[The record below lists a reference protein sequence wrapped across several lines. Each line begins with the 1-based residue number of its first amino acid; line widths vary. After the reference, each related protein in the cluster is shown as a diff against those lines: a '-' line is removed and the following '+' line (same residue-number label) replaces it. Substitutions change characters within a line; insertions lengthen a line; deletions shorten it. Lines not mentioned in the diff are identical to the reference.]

1 MNFLPQLSAWQFALA
16 GAICAAGPIII
27 HLLNRRRYKVVEW
40 AAMDFLREAM
50 ARNRRIMRLRDLLLL
65 LLRTAAV
72 LLFGLALAR
81 PFLAASDEQF
91 DGSKPLHAVLVFDNS
106 LSMGFESLGGTLLD
120 QAKQRAT
127 EFLDRL
133 PSGSRV
139 SVIPLCGAAGG
150 YSPDAY
156 TIDDARE
163 AISRIAVVDRAASV
177 SRAMNEARRAAQ
189 AGPELAQRVI
199 FLTDQQQQNWRDV
212 ADAETFAD
220 LESVQIVDV
229 SGSEL
234 ENTWVA
240 DLHVQDGLAD
250 VETPTTL
257 VALLRHEG
265 AGPRHDLPVTLSI
278 DGVEVASKTVTL
290 EPGAGAREVAFTH
303 TFSGYQPEVGRPAL
317 AAVKVTIAPDRLPTD
332 DQRHLVVPVVASL
345 PVVFVDQ
352 FGASED
358 VLKGRVGET
367 RHLRKLLAP
376 TSGRRADSS
385 LTALNGDAQSASLYA
400 DRELVQVR
408 HVTPAELSRE
418 MLADAR
424 LVVVAGV
431 SPPSIEQAQLLHEY
445 VEQGGQLVIAAG
457 AEFDPA
463 AWAGSPAAPLGNAE
477 LTTALLPA
485 PLEPNFV
492 GSLPNETSGTLR
504 PMFLDFES
512 LSANKY
518 FQLAGV
524 DEQEL
529 RDLYSEPLFF
539 QTVAA
544 RTDDA
549 TLAEL
554 RDAERERLRRIADFL
569 RESAERRVE
578 FARQESA
585 GGVDAAAQQQQRD
598 DQQQLES
605 LEPDWLA
612 WQTAEPSEAERLRA
626 ALRAADESAETDADQ
641 SEQVERQIEM
651 LVEQAMPRVLARLT
665 DEAGTALLIERRIG
679 RGDVLF
685 MASGLY
691 SPWNTLPR
699 TNAFLVFDRLL
710 RSRIRE
716 TLPQRNFEPRDQID
730 LPLPVDEP
738 NLNVALYRPGQES
751 PELLDTGFIGRNRR
765 GVIIDKP
772 LERGLYRIA
781 ATKSADDESQ
791 AAGTTLWE
799 TPVVVNGSSEE
810 SELSSVGAA
819 DFEQRVADANVR
831 RVAAGEEISLAGHQ
845 IRGQTAWWWL
855 ALIVFGLLIFEMFVL
870 GWKTTSAASNGTV
883 ANTPAS
889 QAA

>member
-133 PSGSRV
+133 PAGSRV

-163 AISRIAVVDRAASV
+163 AITRIAVVDRAASV

-189 AGPELAQRVI
+189 AGPELAQRIV

-212 ADAETFAD
+212 ASGETFAD

-234 ENTWVA
+234 ENTWIA
-240 DLHVQDGLAD
+240 DLRVQDGLAD

-257 VALLRHEG
+257 VAVLRHEG
-265 AGPRHDLPVTLSI
+265 AGPRHDLPVTLSV
-278 DGVEVASKTVTL
+278 DGIEVASKTVTL

-317 AAVKVTIAPDRLPTD
+317 AAVQVTIAPDRLPTD

-376 TSGRRADSS
+376 TSGNRNDSS
-385 LTALNGDAQSASLYA
+385 LTSLNA

-408 HVTPAELSRE
+408 HVTPTELSRE
-418 MLADAR
+418 VLADAR
-424 LVVVAGV
+424 LVVLAGV
-431 SPPSIEQAQLLHEY
+431 APPTIEQAQLLREY

-463 AWAGSPAAPLGNAE
+463 EWNASPAAPLADE
-477 LTTALLPA
+477 EPSPALLPA

-492 GSLPNETSGTLR
+492 GTLPNEASGTLR

-539 QTVAA
+539 QAVASRLDDETV
-544 RTDDA
+544 
-549 TLAEL
+549 AEL
-554 RDAERERLRRIADFL
+554 REAERERLRRIAEFL
-569 RESAERRVE
+569 RESAERRTE

-598 DQQQLES
+598 DQQRLES

-612 WQTAEPSEAERLRA
+612 WQSAEPSEAERLRA
-626 ALRAADESAETDADQ
+626 AMRETDEGGETDDAVRD
-641 SEQVERQIEM
+641 EQVERQIES

-665 DEAGTALLIERRIG
+665 DEAGTPLLIERQIG

-716 TLPQRNFEPRDQID
+716 SLPQRNFEPRDQID
-730 LPLPVDEP
+730 VPLPVDEP

-772 LERGLYRIA
+772 LERGLYRIT

-799 TPVVVNGSSEE
+799 TPVVVNGVSDE

-855 ALIVFGLLIFEMFVL
+855 ALAVFGLLIFEMLVL
-870 GWKTTSAASNGTV
+870 GWKTTPAAANGTTSN
-883 ANTPAS
+883 APTT